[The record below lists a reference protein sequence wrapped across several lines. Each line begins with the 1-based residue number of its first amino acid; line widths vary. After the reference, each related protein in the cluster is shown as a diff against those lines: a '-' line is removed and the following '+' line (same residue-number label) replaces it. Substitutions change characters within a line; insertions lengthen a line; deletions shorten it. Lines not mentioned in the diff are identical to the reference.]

1 MADLAVEVAGI
12 KLKNPL
18 ITASGTCGYGR
29 ELSQLFDLSR
39 LGGIAVKGT
48 TLEPRIGN
56 PPPRIMETAGGLLNS
71 VGLQNPG
78 VEKVATVE
86 IPFLRQYDLA
96 IIVNIAGHSYD
107 DYRLMAEK
115 LDTVEGIA
123 ALEVNIS
130 CPNVQA
136 GGMAFGVDPQ
146 AAAAITAL
154 VRKAT
159 TLPLIVKLS
168 PNVTDIGE
176 IAKAV
181 EAAGADAVSLINTM
195 LGMSID
201 IEKKKPFLANTT
213 GGLSGPALKPVALRM
228 VWQTA
233 RAVSIPVIGMGGIC
247 SARDALEFMMAGAA
261 AFQIGAAAF
270 HDPLVAITIIRDLE
284 NWLDQHGVAQIADI
298 IGAAQS

>member
-261 AFQIGAAAF
+261 AFQIGEAAF
-270 HDPLVAITIIRDLE
+270 HDPLVAITIIIYL
-284 NWLDQHGVAQIADI
+284 
-298 IGAAQS
+298 

>member
-1 MADLAVEVAGI
+1 
-12 KLKNPL
+12 
-18 ITASGTCGYGR
+18 
-29 ELSQLFDLSR
+29 
-39 LGGIAVKGT
+39 
-48 TLEPRIGN
+48 
-56 PPPRIMETAGGLLNS
+56 
-71 VGLQNPG
+71 
-78 VEKVATVE
+78 
-86 IPFLRQYDLA
+86 
-96 IIVNIAGHSYD
+96 
-107 DYRLMAEK
+107 
-115 LDTVEGIA
+115 
-123 ALEVNIS
+123 
-130 CPNVQA
+130 
-136 GGMAFGVDPQ
+136 
-146 AAAAITAL
+146 
-154 VRKAT
+154 T